1 MAAYSVLL
9 VDDEEEVIDVIMKKI
24 DWGALGFR
32 VCGSAPN
39 GVKALEMA
47 EKDPP
52 DVVMTDIRMPYMDG
66 LELARRLKRDFP
78 PIRVLLF
85 TGFDEFEYAK
95 EAVHLEVDEY
105 ILKPVNASEL
115 TEVFTRLRASL
126 DQEREEKRDV
136 ERLRGYYMDS
146 LPILQ
151 TSFLTLLIEG
161 RIQEKDLARDLED
174 YRISLS
180 GPYYCCVVFHASR
193 HTAEGGINPLLLAMS
208 VQQQARERLGE
219 KWRAL
224 FFTYLDNTVMI
235 VQMTGKERIP
245 ELTDDC
251 DRFCKWAL
259 RILGA
264 EVTAG
269 IGPAADRPLGL
280 SRSYGGAREAVSYRV
295 LYGAS
300 RAINI
305 SEIAPQEQS
314 YSGMGDGT
322 EIRALL
328 KSVHVGQEESIRKAC
343 GDYIAFLGRSAR
355 SVQQYRMAV
364 LELVGSLYRFASGNY
379 IDLDALAQLPGPLY
393 ETVPQMD
400 RNALGEWLTSLALS
414 VNAELSHARNRTSQS
429 YVARARQYVRDHFDE
444 EDLSL
449 DRMCGELGVSGSY
462 FSSIFKKET
471 GESFISF
478 LTSFR
483 MREAARLLMET
494 GEKNS
499 AIARSV
505 GYNDPNY
512 FSYVFKKTYGMSP
525 SRYRTEHRTQPEKT
539 E

>member
-9 VDDEEEVIDVIMKKI
+9 VDDEEEVIDVIMKKL
-24 DWGALGFR
+24 DWDALGFR

-251 DRFCKWAL
+251 DRFCRLAKSVF
-259 RILGA
+259 GA
-264 EVTAG
+264 VVTVG
-269 IGPAADRPLGL
+269 IGQICRRVGDLP
-280 SRSYGGAREAVSYRV
+280 SSYQGARNAVSYRV
-295 LYGAS
+295 IYGTGQ
-300 RAINI
+300 AINI
-305 SEIAPQEQS
+305 AEIAPQERD
-314 YSGMGDGT
+314 SGGFEDDELRTIFKM
-322 EIRALL
+322 IRMDEPEPL
-328 KSVHVGQEESIRKAC
+328 KKKVAE
-343 GDYIAFLGRSAR
+343 YITKGASAQV
-355 SVQQYRMAV
+355 SVQGYHFFVMG
-364 LELVGSLYRFASGNY
+364 LVGELYRFAKNNELDGETIFRTNDDIYQRIQQLDPEEVTEWMTDVCLRMQKMVQDKRTDTTRSFVSRAIEYVYANY
-379 IDLDALAQLPGPLY
+379 AREDI
-393 ETVPQMD
+393 
-400 RNALGEWLTSLALS
+400 S
-414 VNAELSHARNRTSQS
+414 VDSVCS
-429 YVARARQYVRDHFDE
+429 Y
-444 EDLSL
+444 
-449 DRMCGELGVSGSY
+449 LGVSAAY
-462 FSSIFKKET
+462 FSTVFKRET
-471 GESFISF
+471 GKTFINF
-478 LTSFR
+478 LTDYR
-483 MREAARLLMET
+483 MERAVELLIERN
-494 GEKNS
+494 EKTYV
-499 AIARSV
+499 IARQV
-505 GYNDPNY
+505 GYSDPNY
-512 FSYVFKKTYGMSP
+512 FSYVFKKQFGMSP
-525 SRYRTEHRTQPEKT
+525 SKYKSQRTES
-539 E
+539 